1 MIRLGIAECR
11 KIEEIQYYTTKQE
24 KVLSYNDVSI
34 GSENQFVVFT
44 LCNKCF
50 DVFILSVRMSGCGLL
65 IL

>member
-1 MIRLGIAECR
+1 MIRLGIAECL
-11 KIEEIQYYTTKQE
+11 KIEEIQYYTMKQE

-34 GSENQFVVFT
+34 GSENRFDVFT

-50 DVFILSVRMSGCGLL
+50 DVFILRVGMSGCRLL